1 MQAIGTTTR
10 VLGPNNHSA
19 TIISEIFPGPLE
31 QLAGTVDAAVM
42 NRTRLF

>member
-10 VLGPNNHSA
+10 VLGPANA
-19 TIISEIFPGPLE
+19 TIISEVFPGPLE
-31 QLAGTVDAAVM
+31 QLAGTVAAAVM